1 MRDCVHLAFISEN
14 ERMKSIL
21 ILGAGLSASSMIR
34 YLLEHAEENSWLVR
48 VVDRNPD
55 LVKQK
60 INGHSHGEA
69 LSFEAL
75 NPAERRLF
83 IEKSDLVISMLPAR
97 YHVEVA
103 RDCIALKKNLITPSY
118 ISPEMHALDAEA
130 KEAGILIMNEI
141 GVDPGIDHM
150 SAMKIIHHI
159 EDKGG
164 ELLAFRS
171 FCGGLI
177 APESDD
183 NPWQYKFTWNPRNVV
198 LAGQGG
204 AAKFI
209 EQGEYKYI
217 PYSSV
222 FERIEEIAIDGFGEF
237 DGYAN
242 RDSLSYRKTYGL
254 DEIPTIYRGTL
265 RRKGFCEAWNVFVE
279 LGMTDD
285 LYVMEHSE
293 TMTPRAFINSF
304 LPYKT
309 SVQIEEKFKHFLGA
323 DRQHLFSRFE
333 WLGIFDKDR
342 VFGIKDATP
351 AQLLEKLLVEKWAM
365 NPQDKDMLVMH
376 HDFEYRLNNYK
387 HRLTSAMVCVGKDS
401 TFTAM
406 SDTVGLPAAIAAKLI
421 LKNVIQLKGVTLPIQ
436 REVYMPILEE
446 LDGLGISFTEKSY

>member
-1 MRDCVHLAFISEN
+1 
-14 ERMKSIL
+14 MKSIL

-34 YLLEHAEENSWLVR
+34 YLLEHAEENSWMVR
-48 VVDRNPD
+48 VVDRD
-55 LVKQK
+55 QDMVKRK
-60 INGHSHGEA
+60 INGHPYGEV
-69 LSFEAL
+69 LSFNAID
-75 NPAERRLF
+75 PAERRTY
-83 IEKSDLVISMLPAR
+83 IKQSDVVISMLPAR

-141 GVDPGIDHM
+141 GVDPGLDHM

-159 EDKGG
+159 EDQGG

-222 FERIEEIAIDGFGEF
+222 FERIEEITIDGFGDF

-265 RRKGFCEAWNVFVE
+265 RRRGFCEAWNVFVE

-285 LYVMEHSE
+285 SYSLFESHNMS
-293 TMTPRAFINSF
+293 PRKFVNSF
-304 LPYKT
+304 LPYHQTKT
-309 SVQIEEKFKHFLGA
+309 VEEKFHNFLGSE
-323 DRQHLFSRFE
+323 RSHLFNQFE
-333 WLGIFDKDR
+333 WLGLFDDER
-342 VFGIKDATP
+342 VLGLEKATP
-351 AQLLEKLLVEKWAM
+351 AQLLENILIDRLSLS
-365 NPQDKDMLVMH
+365 PGDKDMLVMYH
-376 HDFEYRLNNYK
+376 EFDYLLH
-387 HRLTSAMVCVGKDS
+387 GKQKQIRSSMICLGADQ
-401 TFTAM
+401 TYTAM
-406 SDTVGLPAAIAAKLI
+406 SDTVGLPVGMMAKLI
-421 LKNVIQLKGVTLPIQ
+421 LKGEFNKPGIHIPVD
-436 REVYMPILEE
+436 REVYKPILSE
-446 LDGLGISFTEKSY
+446 LKSFGISFQEIENDL